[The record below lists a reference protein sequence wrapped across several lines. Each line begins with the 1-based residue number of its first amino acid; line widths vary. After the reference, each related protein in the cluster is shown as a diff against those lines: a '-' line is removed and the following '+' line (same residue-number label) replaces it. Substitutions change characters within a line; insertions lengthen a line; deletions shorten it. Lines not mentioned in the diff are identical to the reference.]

1 MIGRRIF
8 GYKVEKNDGCI
19 GLIEDK
25 IWCYFF
31 INNFFEME
39 RVMFYLILFF
49 LRLFSFFNEVIF

>member
-8 GYKVEKNDGCI
+8 GYKVEKYDGCI

-49 LRLFSFFNEVIF
+49 SRLFSFFNEVIF